1 MVSNNVNELTHLIY
15 TDLYY
20 KKESGLISL
29 PIQLLTTNILSKLKD
44 SFVVILTYFPDA
56 WEITLVTF
64 NFMN

>member
-1 MVSNNVNELTHLIY
+1 MVTISNQVTLFLLIA
-15 TDLYY
+15 L
-20 KKESGLISL
+20 EM
-29 PIQLLTTNILSKLKD
+29 D

>member
-1 MVSNNVNELTHLIY
+1 MCFFYNFINYLNSQDLMVTISNQVTLFLLIA
-15 TDLYY
+15 L
-20 KKESGLISL
+20 EM
-29 PIQLLTTNILSKLKD
+29 D